1 MAKNLKTSKADLMRK
16 GTFKRKLKLSEIQ
29 ELAFVIVVIKRD
41 NEKYAVEIIKKNNG
55 IVLSR
60 SRGKGVSRLSPLNS
74 IGAFT
79 MDVNVVFACV
89 RVEDVQVLMEE
100 LEFKLKLEMAG
111 NGRAMVVDVDGY
123 MGAKAPFVEA

>member
-60 SRGKGVSRLSPLNS
+60 SRGKGVSRL
-74 IGAFT
+74 
-79 MDVNVVFACV
+79 
-89 RVEDVQVLMEE
+89 
-100 LEFKLKLEMAG
+100 
-111 NGRAMVVDVDGY
+111 
-123 MGAKAPFVEA
+123 